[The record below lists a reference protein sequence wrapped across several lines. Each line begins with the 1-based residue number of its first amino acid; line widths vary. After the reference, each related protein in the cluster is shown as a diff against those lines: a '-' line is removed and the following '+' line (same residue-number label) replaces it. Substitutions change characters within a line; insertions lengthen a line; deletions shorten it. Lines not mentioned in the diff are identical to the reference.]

1 MFDVDFTVSGVT
13 AVQNVAV
20 RLGKDGSSLAK
31 TTMELRMAAS
41 SAPYAGH
48 VGGIVTLTANSYVE
62 VYSTATLNVSNIL
75 FEKLNLR
82 AREV

>member
-1 MFDVDFTVSGVT
+1 
-13 AVQNVAV
+13 
-20 RLGKDGSSLAK
+20 
-31 TTMELRMAAS
+31 
-41 SAPYAGH
+41 
-48 VGGIVTLTANSYVE
+48 VTLTANSYVE